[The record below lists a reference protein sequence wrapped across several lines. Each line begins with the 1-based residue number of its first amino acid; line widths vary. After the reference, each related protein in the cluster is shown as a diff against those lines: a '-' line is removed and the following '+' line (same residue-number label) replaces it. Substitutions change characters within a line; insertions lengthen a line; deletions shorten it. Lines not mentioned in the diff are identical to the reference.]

1 MEIDQVPNTHEEAP
15 VPSSKMARAF
25 TPWLGAALA
34 IIGIIWA
41 SGIVVD
47 LGIALITEQVICG
60 VLGLTFAII
69 FLNIRAGN
77 QRLSYL
83 PWYDA
88 VLALV
93 GFVIDGDVYLRDGD
107 SGIVYASERDA
118 STGEL
123 VPVGR
128 WVDGALVPLASAPGW
143 ISADGGER
151 VIVQH
156 F

>member
-1 MEIDQVPNTHEEAP
+1 MRPEAIDNDEPVAAGPQFDIEDEDEE
-15 VPSSKMARAF
+15 
-25 TPWLGAALA
+25 T
-34 IIGIIWA
+34 
-41 SGIVVD
+41 
-47 LGIALITEQVICG
+47 T
-60 VLGLTFAII
+60 
-69 FLNIRAGN
+69 
-77 QRLSYL
+77 
-83 PWYDA
+83 
-88 VLALV
+88 ALV

-128 WVDGALVPLASAPGW
+128 WVDGALVPLAPSAPGW

-151 VIVQH
+151 VIVHH

>member
-1 MEIDQVPNTHEEAP
+1 MVRGPIAAAGL
-15 VPSSKMARAF
+15 SF
-25 TPWLGAALA
+25 GAVLA
-34 IIGIIWA
+34 IA
-41 SGIVVD
+41 AVVAVR
-47 LGIALITEQVICG
+47 LCARR
-60 VLGLTFAII
+60 AKAP
-69 FLNIRAGN
+69 RAGS
-77 QRLSYL
+77 RRRGYEAASK
-83 PWYDA
+83 DA
-88 VLALV
+88 GGDEDDDDEPAAGPQFDIEDEAEETTALV

-128 WVDGALVPLASAPGW
+128 WMDGTLVPLVSAPGW

-151 VIVQH
+151 VIVHH